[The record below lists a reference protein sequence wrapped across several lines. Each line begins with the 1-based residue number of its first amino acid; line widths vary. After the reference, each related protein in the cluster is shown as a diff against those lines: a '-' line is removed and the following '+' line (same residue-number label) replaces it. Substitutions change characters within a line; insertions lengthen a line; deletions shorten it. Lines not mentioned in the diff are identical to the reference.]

1 MRLARL
7 RTAAAVLVAST
18 ALTAVA
24 ASEASAARVSSKP
37 SGNQSLD
44 DYCRQAADLINQAF
58 AEGDRQD
65 FDGNFSEGQAW
76 WDLGIE
82 MLARARANGC
92 SFAQARVR
100 RPAGVTAVRPG
111 AGGMIGPHGV
121 AIAVRGS

>member
-37 SGNQSLD
+37 TGDQSLD
-44 DYCRQAADLINQAF
+44 DYCRQAADLINEAF
-58 AEGDRQD
+58 AEGDRLD
-65 FDGNFSEGQAW
+65 FSGNFAEGQEW

-100 RPAGVTAVRPG
+100 RLGVTAVRPG
-111 AGGMIGPHGV
+111 AGGAIGPHGV